1 VRTRGWFLAAVV
13 AAGIIILL
21 VHLLGRRSAPTP
33 SRPPTVRVDLREDDR
48 VLVLAP
54 HPDDEVLGCAG
65 IVQQALGMG
74 LPVHV
79 AFLTYGDFYEWSFLV
94 YKKRLVLTAKGVEG
108 MGEIRHDEAV
118 AAAAVL
124 GLSRDDL
131 SFFGYPD
138 FGTLE
143 IWRSAWDQSPP
154 VRGLLTRATA
164 VPYANAVRPGAPYK
178 AEEML
183 KDLTTLVRDFRPT
196 KVFVS
201 HPADHHPDHR
211 ALYLFTRVCLFDL
224 ESELSPELYP
234 YLVHYTDWPAPKGYG
249 PGRAMRPPSA
259 LAAQVSWSVAPL
271 NRPQMQTKL
280 AALNKHRSQ

>member
-1 VRTRGWFLAAVV
+1 VRTRGWLWAVV
-13 AAGIIILL
+13 LAAGIIILL
-21 VHLLGRRSAPTP
+21 VYLLGPRGVPTP
-33 SRPPTVRVDLREDDR
+33 SLLPTARVALREQDR
-48 VLVLAP
+48 VLILAP

-65 IVQQALGMG
+65 IIQQARGMG

-79 AFLTYGDFYEWSFLV
+79 AFLTYGDFYEWSFMV

-118 AAAAVL
+118 AAAAAL

-143 IWRSAWDQSPP
+143 MWRSAWDQSPP
-154 VRGLLTRATA
+154 VPGLLTRATA
-164 VPYANAVRPGAPYK
+164 VPYGNAVRPGAPYK